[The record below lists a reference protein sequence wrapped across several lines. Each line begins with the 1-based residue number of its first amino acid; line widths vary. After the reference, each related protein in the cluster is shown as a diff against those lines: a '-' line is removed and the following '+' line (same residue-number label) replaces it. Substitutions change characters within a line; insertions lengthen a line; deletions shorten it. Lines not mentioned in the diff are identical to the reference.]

1 MTNNKLKGIIYLLI
15 TALIWGG
22 SFISQLVGGTIM
34 GSFTFSAYRCFL
46 GCITIAVMIIVY
58 NIKVYGKFSFF
69 RPNENKVHIVRNSF
83 WCGLFLFFAIVI
95 QQIGVEMT
103 DAAKS
108 GLITSLEVIC
118 VPILMWALYKKK
130 IRIVTWL
137 FIFTAMF
144 GIMML
149 SINSLSGVNLGDIL
163 VFISTVLY
171 SITILQ
177 VPKYAKDID
186 PLKFSFFRFVI
197 VSILSFISAIVF
209 NEEIFNPMVIEK
221 AKLSIFY
228 SGVMSAGVAYTLSIV
243 GQKYCEPIIAT
254 LIMSLEGIFAAIL
267 GWIILGQ
274 SLKLIQIIG
283 IIIAFVSIIFVQ
295 LSDQT
300 I

>member
-1 MTNNKLKGIIYLLI
+1 M
-15 TALIWGG
+15 
-22 SFISQLVGGTIM
+22 
-34 GSFTFSAYRCFL
+34 
-46 GCITIAVMIIVY
+46 
-58 NIKVYGKFSFF
+58 
-69 RPNENKVHIVRNSF
+69 
-83 WCGLFLFFAIVI
+83 
-95 QQIGVEMT
+95 
-103 DAAKS
+103 
-108 GLITSLEVIC
+108 
-118 VPILMWALYKKK
+118 
-130 IRIVTWL
+130 
-137 FIFTAMF
+137 
-144 GIMML
+144 
-149 SINSLSGVNLGDIL
+149 
-163 VFISTVLY
+163 
-171 SITILQ
+171 
-177 VPKYAKDID
+177 PKYAKDID

-295 LSDQT
+295 LSDQN